1 MLPSVKR
8 STGQRIGGVLGR
20 SVGEE
25 LEARLTKRRKATEEC
40 QMELEPK
47 KELVALRWEWE
58 HETMEKK
65 LVETWLVMRLVRILE
80 PK

>member
-1 MLPSVKR
+1 M
-8 STGQRIGGVLGR
+8 
-20 SVGEE
+20 GEE
-25 LEARLTKRRKATEEC
+25 SEARMMKWRKVTKEW

-80 PK
+80 PEGESRWLAR

>member
-1 MLPSVKR
+1 M
-8 STGQRIGGVLGR
+8 
-20 SVGEE
+20 GEE
-25 LEARLTKRRKATEEC
+25 SEARLMKWRKVTKEW

-80 PK
+80 PEGESRWLAR